1 MSKDKIEN
9 PEQEENNLK
18 TEETVNETETNNKQE
33 EDASNPVDENQLKI
47 TELEAKLA
55 EEKDRFLRL
64 YSEFDNHKKRTLR
77 ERAELLKSAGEDVFR
92 LILPV
97 IDDFER
103 AMKAN
108 ENMEDI
114 ASVKEGFGLI
124 YHKLKGNLKGLEE
137 MNCMGENFD
146 SDKMEAIANI
156 PAPTEDMKSKV
167 VDVLEKGYMLNGKV
181 IRFAKVVVGN

>member
-64 YSEFDNHKKRTLR
+64 YSEFDNHKK
-77 ERAELLKSAGEDVFR
+77 
-92 LILPV
+92 
-97 IDDFER
+97 
-103 AMKAN
+103 
-108 ENMEDI
+108 
-114 ASVKEGFGLI
+114 
-124 YHKLKGNLKGLEE
+124 
-137 MNCMGENFD
+137 
-146 SDKMEAIANI
+146 
-156 PAPTEDMKSKV
+156 
-167 VDVLEKGYMLNGKV
+167 
-181 IRFAKVVVGN
+181 